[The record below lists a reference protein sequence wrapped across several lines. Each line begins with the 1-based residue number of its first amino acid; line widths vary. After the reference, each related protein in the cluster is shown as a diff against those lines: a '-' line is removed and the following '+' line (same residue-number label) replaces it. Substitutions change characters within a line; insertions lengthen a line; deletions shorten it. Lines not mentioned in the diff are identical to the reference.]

1 MQPLSQRL
9 LQVLYPM
16 LEEDVQ
22 AMQVHETEHRK
33 TLELLRQV
41 VSGQID
47 LKRVKVSDDGWQVL
61 PEEPSE

>member
-1 MQPLSQRL
+1 MPPLSQRL

-22 AMQVHETEHRK
+22 VLQQHEAEHRK
-33 TLELLRQV
+33 TLEILRQV
-41 VSGQID
+41 VSGELD
-47 LKRVKVSDDGWQVL
+47 PKRVKVSDDGWQII